1 MASEVKTNKVSP
13 STGVTVTLG
22 DASDVFQLP
31 ASAEIDIASG
41 ATLDVNGTIDV
52 TGATTTGFPS
62 SGFNKYTVVVASDAT
77 FALQS
82 GTTKLIIE
90 VQASGGTAG
99 TSSSGWFPGGSGG
112 GGAYAKKLLD
122 PMVDTDTLN
131 ITIGAVPA
139 LAVSGTTTSVA
150 SASGTSFTTITC
162 VGGAG
167 GITNTGAY
175 SSGAGGL
182 GGTLPTT
189 GDFNVAGGNGGL
201 TSSDRQFGAQGGAW
215 FARAN
220 LLPYASADGAQA
232 GLASV
237 GYGGGGGWGEGASQ
251 VGGAGGPAVVIVW
264 EYK

>member
-99 TSSSGWFPGGSGG
+99 SSDSGTYAGGNGG
-112 GGAYAKKLLD
+112 GGAYARKLLD

-131 ITIGAVPA
+131 ITLGAAAA
-139 LAVSGTTTSVA
+139 LASAGTTTSVA

-167 GITNTGAY
+167 GITPSGSYNGTG
-175 SSGAGGL
+175 GA

-189 GDFNVAGGNGGL
+189 GDFNVAGGNGLAGNAA
-201 TSSDRQFGAQGGAW
+201 RVGQGSAW
-215 FARAN
+215 MAGDNYQAAAVGVSN
-220 LLPYASADGAQA
+220 QA
-232 GLASV
+232 GESSV
-237 GYGGGGGWGEGASQ
+237 GYGGGGSGAFWAVSTA
-251 VGGAGGPAVVIVW
+251 GAAGSPASVIVW

>member
-62 SGFNKYTVVVASDAT
+62 SGFNKYTVVAATDTT

-90 VQASGGTAG
+90 VQASGGYAG
-99 TSSSGWFPGGSGG
+99 NTDASVYRGGNGG
-112 GGAYAKKLLD
+112 GGAYARKLLST
-122 PMVDTDTLN
+122 MVDTDTLN
-131 ITIGAVPA
+131 ITIGAVA
-139 LAVSGTTTSVA
+139 AIAGSGNTTSVA

-167 GITNTGAY
+167 GVSG
-175 SSGAGGL
+175 SGAWGSGGA

-189 GDFNVAGGNGGL
+189 GDFNFAGGSGSNGQDAI
-201 TSSDRQFGAQGGAW
+201 SYMQSCGGS
-215 FARAN
+215 FYSLVNSR
-220 LLPYASADGAQA
+220 PVSAVTTGPPP
-232 GLASV
+232 L
-237 GYGGGGGWGEGASQ
+237 GYGGGGATANGASEAGG
-251 VGGAGGPAVVIVW
+251 VGGAAVVIVW
-264 EYK
+264 EFK